1 MQVTAAAVEFQR
13 EPPPLSFMTCRLS
26 PIIKTAVTMK
36 KFNLKKALAG
46 DEVITRAG
54 WPVKLTGVNVG
65 VEYVLNGVLSIP
77 SGFLR
82 VTWTLEGK
90 YMSDEKSDFDLFML

>member
-13 EPPPLSFMTCRLS
+13 EPPAAFFLACSLS

-46 DEVITRAG
+46 DEVTTRAG
-54 WPVKLTGVNVG
+54 WAVKLTGVNVG
-65 VEYVLNGVLSIP
+65 KEYVLQGIMSTTQD
-77 SGFLR
+77 FDR
-82 VTWTLEGK
+82 TTWTLEGR
-90 YMSDEKSDFDLFML
+90 YMTGEESDYDLFML